1 MKVSNFVVSKYKSY
15 YTPLIEI
22 LLIVIISAVTYLPNL
37 SQASIYRDD
46 WYYTMDRLIGG
57 PGVFQ
62 EMFSIDRPARG
73 PLFEAYYQL
82 FGIQPFPYHMS
93 SYVWRLL
100 GGLAALWLFNLLW
113 PGKRYPAF
121 FMALL
126 FTIYPGYTRWME
138 GFENQPRILS
148 SFLEVLSIALTL
160 KAITTT
166 RRTAK
171 IAAWLGAVITGWAY
185 IALVDFS
192 IGMEVFRLL
201 CVFLIVNRNQQNL
214 SWTQRGVAALRAWA
228 LAALIPVGFLVW
240 RLFIFQNERPATDVG
255 LQLGSLF
262 SSPLL
267 TGLWWLVRLFQSV
280 ANVAV
285 LAWGSQLLNLFA
297 LRLFDILIGVLIAGA
312 AVIFFLLANFLIKK
326 TQESTQNQM
335 SVTDNTWQA
344 EAILIGL
351 VGVLI
356 GVLPVIVAN
365 RYVAFGGYS
374 HYALPT
380 SLASVALMGGVV
392 FSISSHRIKLGIM
405 STLVL
410 LAVLTHYS
418 ASSQVLHEEEVINNF
433 WHQVAWR
440 APGIHAGTTLIV
452 NYPSVNFVEDIDA
465 VAGPANFIY
474 FPDPTNQIPATYQL
488 VALPQMDYVNKDVLT
503 GGDKPYGYRTHI
515 GTINYEKLLVIS
527 QPTEGACVHIIDPR
541 WPGYSTEEP
550 NQILLNGMHSKVE
563 NVLAD
568 SNSPR
573 LEQSIFG
580 PEPAH
585 GWCYYYQKADLA
597 RQQGKWQEV
606 IELAND
612 AQKQN
617 LKPNDQIE
625 WMPFLQAYAIMD
637 DMKNVKQLATRINTQ
652 PFYKYQAC
660 NTLIEMAASGHPF
673 SEEMQGLTNKMFCAK
688 GTTD

>member
-1 MKVSNFVVSKYKSY
+1 MVSKHKSY
-15 YTPLIEI
+15 YAPLIEI

-37 SQASIYRDD
+37 SRASIYRDD

-93 SYVWRLL
+93 SYLWRLL

-166 RRTAK
+166 RRASK
-171 IAAWLGAVITGWAY
+171 IAAWLGSVITGWAY

-192 IGMEVFRLL
+192 IGMEFFRLL
-201 CVFLIVNRNQQNL
+201 CVFLVVNRSRENL
-214 SWTQRGVAALRAWA
+214 SWIQKGVSTLRAWA
-228 LAALIPVGFLVW
+228 VAALIPVGFLIW
-240 RLFIFQNERPATDVG
+240 RLFIFQNERPATDVS

-280 ANVAV
+280 ATVTV

-297 LRLFDILIGVLIAGA
+297 LRLFDILIGVLIATI
-312 AVIFFLLANFLIKK
+312 AVIFFLLTNK
-326 TQESTQNQM
+326 THDSIQNQM
-335 SVTDNTWQA
+335 TVTDNTWQA
-344 EAILIGL
+344 EAIWIGL
-351 VGVLI
+351 VGVII
-356 GVLPVIVAN
+356 GVLPVIIAN
-365 RYVAFGGYS
+365 RYVSFGGYS
-374 HYALPT
+374 HYALPA
-380 SLASVALMGGVV
+380 SLAGVVLLGGVV
-392 FSISSHRIKLGIM
+392 FSISSRRIQLGVI
-405 STLVL
+405 STLML

-418 ASSQVLHEEEVINNF
+418 ISSQVLHEEEVINNF

-440 APGIHAGTTLIV
+440 APGIEAGTTLIV
-452 NYPSVNFVEDIDA
+452 NYPSVNFVEDVDA

-474 FPDPTNQIPATYQL
+474 FPGTTKQIPATYQL
-488 VALPQMDYVNKDVLT
+488 VALPQMDYVSKDVLI

-527 QPTEGACVHIIDPR
+527 QPTEGTCVHVIDSR

-568 SNSPR
+568 SPPPS
-573 LEQSIFG
+573 LEQFIFG
-580 PEPAH
+580 PAPVH
-585 GWCYYYQKADLA
+585 GWCYYYEKADLA
-597 RQQGKWQEV
+597 RQQGKWPEV
-606 IELAND
+606 IKLAD
-612 AQKQN
+612 EAKKQN

-637 DMKNVKQLATRINTQ
+637 DIKNVKQLATRINTQ

-660 NTLIEMAASGHPF
+660 NTLTEMAVSGHPL
-673 SEEMQGLTNKMFCAK
+673 SEEMQSFTNKMFCAK
-688 GTTD
+688 GATD